1 MKQLALSLR
10 FIDKQS
16 IRIGSFIAV
25 LILCVIYFVQIT
37 SVSARG
43 AEIKRLSEQKKQ
55 LTGETYRIE
64 LNIAENASA
73 QNLQKR
79 VTELGLKA
87 ADNVQYLQ
95 VGDGSVAI
103 K

>member
-1 MKQLALSLR
+1 MKAVARSLQL
-10 FIDKQS
+10 IDKQS
-16 IRIGSFIAV
+16 VRVTLF
-25 LILCVIYFVQIT
+25 LITLAMCVAYFVQIT
-37 SVSARG
+37 GVSARG
-43 AEIKRLSEQKKQ
+43 VEIKQLSEQKKQ
-55 LTGETYRIE
+55 LSSETYRIE
-64 LNIAENASA
+64 LTIAENASA

-79 VTELGLKA
+79 VNELGLTA